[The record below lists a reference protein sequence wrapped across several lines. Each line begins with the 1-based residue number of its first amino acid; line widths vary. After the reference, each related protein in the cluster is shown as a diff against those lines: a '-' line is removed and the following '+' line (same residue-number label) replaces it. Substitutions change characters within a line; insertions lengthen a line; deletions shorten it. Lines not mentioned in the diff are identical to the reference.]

1 MEIKSKI
8 LWVRNAEESF
18 LDGRYSRVHQWIF
31 DGGLALDASSS
42 PGIVSLPMSDPALV
56 DPEEAFITSVSS
68 CHMLFFLSIAAKK
81 KLVVNCYEDNPTAVL
96 GKNESGNLAV
106 VSLILNPTVTFE
118 GSSIPD
124 GSTIRALHE
133 LAHAQCFLANSIK
146 TKITINL

>member
-8 LWVRNAEESF
+8 LWTRKPGETF
-18 LDGRYSRVHQWIF
+18 LDGKYNRVHQWFF
-31 DGGLALDASSS
+31 DGGLTLGASSS
-42 PGIVSLPMSDPALV
+42 PEIIPLPMSDPALV

-81 KLVVNCYEDNPTAVL
+81 KLVVNCYEDSPTAVL
-96 GKNESGNLAV
+96 GKNENGNLAII
-106 VSLILNPTVTFE
+106 SLTLNPTVIFE
-118 GSSIPD
+118 GSSMPD
-124 GSTIRALHE
+124 ESAIQTLHE